1 MAIMTK
7 KCFPKPL
14 ISAARLSTKLLQRL
28 TSVKTPDKGLN
39 GANSTNFFNPERG
52 IVPSAIRKIGQFS
65 GSNSGEKAQKDKQTI
80 SVRHRPRYQNTKAE
94 NLWTICPRECRQDV
108 SGNGKASWN
117 KNAISADN
125 ELAGLLLSSS
135 RIHGGNSLWNDCHNP
150 PNARRAIPLIMV
162 ISA

>member
-1 MAIMTK
+1 MVIMTK

-14 ISAARLSTKLLQRL
+14 ISAARMSAKLLQRL

-39 GANSTNFFNPERG
+39 GANWAKIFYPDWG

-65 GSNSGEKAQKDKQTI
+65 GSNSGEKVKKDKQTTSI
-80 SVRHRPRYQNTKAE
+80 HRQPHYQDPIAE
-94 NLWTICPRECRQDV
+94 NPLTICPRECRQDV
-108 SGNGKASWN
+108 FGNGKASRN
-117 KNAISADN
+117 KNAISANN